1 MNEFYADVSAD
12 LGPRSTVIV
21 LGDARTNGRPPA
33 EDVLR
38 PGRRPRQPHLL
49 AQPQTGALLEL
60 RRFGDERLHLPRR
73 RLPCWK
79 TEHLEQFVDVVA
91 SGKVEHFGTTTR
103 KYTSGH
109 RY

>member
-1 MNEFYADVSAD
+1 
-12 LGPRSTVIV
+12 PRSTVIV

-33 EDVLR
+33 EDAFARVADRANRTFWLN
-38 PGRRPRQPHLL
+38 PEPELYWNYGDSVMSAYTPFCD
-49 AQPQTGALLEL
+49 GAFE
-60 RRFGDERLHLPRR
+60 
-73 RLPCWK
+73 CWK

-91 SGKVEHFGTTTR
+91 SGKVEHMPSGTR